1 MPASAAPS
9 WHTLAT
15 RSYDEGAGSFV
26 RGSTGTG
33 TWSARRSGRPPTGN
47 VTIVGFFSRKNAFLV
62 NRLWCTTRYFGSFV
76 NVNVRIP
83 PRGVGVGVAPSYF
96 RSKSAMGTCG
106 MMFFSMASWN
116 RGGGGRSNAS
126 MRNGVT
132 VRRTE
137 ELTSFEAASFEPAEV
152 SSGSPAVTTSISPAK
167 QSSTTDPPPCLRVSR
182 CSACMS
188 HCMKSTGSAGW
199 STLNAPLELAT
210 TARMNSCGET
220 CPLNALGF
228 HILRVSSPKRD
239 AKTPARFLSVSLDSR
254 SFRKNTR
261 NGSTRANACNVA
273 FAYVVCF
280 RLFNPT
286 APGRYSEPS
295 RPRRHCFATLV
306 FFASSGVNRGA
317 SAART
322 SSSDA
327 SSISYPSGR
336 QYALP
341 SSSRRNTWCDASSA
355 CVYACVLGP
364 RPWKYLPHTRH
375 AYTLCG
381 DKDTEQHFSKSKSK
395 TARCTVSR

>member
-1 MPASAAPS
+1 M
-9 WHTLAT
+9 
-15 RSYDEGAGSFV
+15 
-26 RGSTGTG
+26 
-33 TWSARRSGRPPTGN
+33 GN

-83 PRGVGVGVAPSYF
+83 PRGVGVAVAPSYF

-132 VRRTE
+132 VRLTE
-137 ELTSFEAASFEPAEV
+137 TLTFETSAASFDAASSV

-239 AKTPARFLSVSLDSR
+239 AKTPAREDLFRVSLAFSFSC

-280 RLFNPT
+280 RLFRPT

-295 RPRRHCFATLV
+295 KPRRHCFKTLV
-306 FFASSGVNRGA
+306 FRASSRVNRGA
-317 SAART
+317 SAKRT
-322 SSSDA
+322 SSKLA

-341 SSSRRNTWCDASSA
+341 SSSRKNT
-355 CVYACVLGP
+355 
-364 RPWKYLPHTRH
+364 
-375 AYTLCG
+375 
-381 DKDTEQHFSKSKSK
+381 
-395 TARCTVSR
+395 